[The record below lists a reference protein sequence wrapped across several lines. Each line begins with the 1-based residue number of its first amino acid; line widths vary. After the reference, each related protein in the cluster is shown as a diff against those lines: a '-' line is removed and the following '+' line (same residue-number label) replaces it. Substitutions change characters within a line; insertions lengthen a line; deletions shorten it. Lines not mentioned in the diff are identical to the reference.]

1 MLAYQQNSGNV
12 GYDYGSNADGGQS
25 IYLPN
30 SYLSDFIGNDEKS
43 AQLQYSYDFAAMNVP
58 GLTWTTA
65 FVYGWDIKV
74 ADVTDNAQEREFFNQ
89 VKYTMQSGFAKD
101 ASLRLRHSYY
111 RASDA
116 YQKPY
121 IGDTNEWRIWL
132 DIPVKLF

>member
-1 MLAYQQNSGNV
+1 MGDGQQT
-12 GYDYGSNADGGQS
+12 
-25 IYLPN
+25 IYMPN
-30 SYLSDFIGNDEKS
+30 SYLSDFIGNGEKS

-58 GLTWTTA
+58 GLSWTTA

-101 ASLRLRHSYY
+101 ASLRVRNSIY
-111 RASDA
+111 RANSA
-116 YQKPY
+116 YDRPY
-121 IGDTNEWRIWL
+121 IGSTNEWRLFL